1 VPASRQPVTT
11 PHGPRTHLEVL
22 AVAAAEMA
30 GEDEAAERVV
40 TMQDAVQL
48 WLQGKPTGLKRP
60 RRELRR
66 YIRERKGRR

>member
-1 VPASRQPVTT
+1 MALI
-11 PHGPRTHLEVL
+11 PHGPRSEREIL
-22 AVAAAEMA
+22 AVAEHAMDL
-30 GEDEAAERVV
+30 EDEAAERVV

-48 WLQGKPTGLKRP
+48 WLAGEAVPQLRRP